1 MIFSKVNKLEK
12 IEEDL
17 YVIREAESVNCY
29 LIIGS
34 EKAVLFDVGYGY
46 EDVMPVIREITSL
59 PVMLVLSHGDPD
71 HGLGAG
77 HFEEVWLHELDW
89 GKLLRNDTEEMR
101 RKAVDYRINKMPEMK
116 DSLNRVAF
124 IGERINSDTKPRFLK
139 DRDIISLGD
148 KELLVLHTPGHS
160 YGHIMLLDKQ
170 KHRLFSG
177 DQITKH
183 NIWYFLSADEQAPF
197 EMCLDGLYHVM
208 KYNDWIDEIYP
219 AHNVFPIGKECLL
232 ELIECLEYELPE
244 NYKKDEVFHSFMGD
258 GYQHF
263 YKTVNFIYS
272 FERLNQYLKKRKGI
286 SHEFS

>member
-124 IGERINSDTKPRFLK
+124 IGERINSDTNHGF
-139 DRDIISLGD
+139 
-148 KELLVLHTPGHS
+148 
-160 YGHIMLLDKQ
+160 
-170 KHRLFSG
+170 
-177 DQITKH
+177 
-183 NIWYFLSADEQAPF
+183 
-197 EMCLDGLYHVM
+197 
-208 KYNDWIDEIYP
+208 
-219 AHNVFPIGKECLL
+219 
-232 ELIECLEYELPE
+232 
-244 NYKKDEVFHSFMGD
+244 
-258 GYQHF
+258 
-263 YKTVNFIYS
+263 
-272 FERLNQYLKKRKGI
+272 
-286 SHEFS
+286 